1 MNKRITVNDKV
12 KFTEAFFLLNSSF
25 REYQGK
31 IGTVIKDDRT
41 TTPYKVLFSDG
52 STLWA
57 RVDEVVLA
65 SVDMKSFTTY
75 SVHKLL
81 SLLLKGTV
89 LYTTNGTKVH
99 NKDGELMFNKSPLN
113 WTKVTDL
120 PLSTDH
126 PDKAPFV
133 INEVTGTHCKV
144 WDNHEES
151 ATYDIIVKYTPESI
165 YKFQTDRGI
174 GWVNAV
180 PVK

>member
-1 MNKRITVNDKV
+1 MNKHITVNDKV
-12 KFTEAFFLLNSSF
+12 KFTEAFFRRNTDYY
-25 REYQGK
+25 EYQDK
-31 IGTVIKDDRT
+31 IGTVVKD
-41 TTPYKVLFSDG
+41 DG
-52 STLWA
+52 STIPYRVIFSTGNYFWA
-57 RVDEVVLA
+57 RVDEIELV
-65 SVDMKSFTTY
+65 STDMKSFTTY

-151 ATYDIIVKYTPESI
+151 ATYDIIVKYKPEST

-174 GWVNAV
+174 GWINAV